1 MKFIKL
7 FGIIELSEVVQVNA
21 VSRNLRELVESRDL
35 KQSALAGVAGVTEGS
50 VSGWLSG
57 RAIPRTKPLERIAS
71 FYRISMDDLTSERN
85 GLYAKAH
92 GLTDAPA
99 GARAVSPSLR
109 RTVPV
114 RVLGAAHAGDPDEPW
129 ELDDEAMLYEDMAAR
144 HPNCYALRV
153 NGSCM
158 DRVFTSEDYI
168 YVDPDME
175 PRDGSIA
182 VMLIDGR
189 SEVRRVKLGSGTM
202 MLVSE
207 SHDPQPDIIVRAGD
221 GQEASCQGVV
231 FWWQARKEM
240 G

>member
-1 MKFIKL
+1 M
-7 FGIIELSEVVQVNA
+7 NA
-21 VSRNLRELVESRDL
+21 VGRNLRELVESRGL

-57 RAIPRTKPLERIAS
+57 RAHPRTKPLERIAS
-71 FYRISMDDLTSERN
+71 YYCVTLDDLISETG

-92 GLTDAPA
+92 GLTEAPP
-99 GARAVSPSLR
+99 GATAVQPSTPS
-109 RTVPV
+109 TVPV

-129 ELDDEAMLYEDMAAR
+129 ELDGTAMLYEDMASR

-158 DRVFTSEDYI
+158 DRVFTDEDYVF
-168 YVDPDME
+168 VDPDME

-189 SEVRRVKLGSGTM
+189 SEVRRVKLGVGSM
-202 MLVSE
+202 LLVSE
-207 SHDPQPDIIVRAGD
+207 SHDPQPDIIIRAGD
-221 GQEASCQGVV
+221 GQEVRCQGVV
-231 FWWQARKEM
+231 FWHQARSESS
-240 G
+240 

>member
-1 MKFIKL
+1 MKFIKV
-7 FGIIELSEVVQVNA
+7 FEIIESREVVQVNA

-57 RAIPRTKPLERIAS
+57 RANPRTKPLERIAAYYS
-71 FYRISMDDLTSERN
+71 VSMDDLVSETG

-92 GLTDAPA
+92 GLVGAPA
-99 GARAVSPSLR
+99 GATAVGTSAR

-114 RVLGAAHAGDPDEPW
+114 LGTTYASFPDDPTEFDG
-129 ELDDEAMLYEDMAAR
+129 EAMLYEDMAAR
-144 HPNCYALRV
+144 HPRCFALRV

-158 DRVFTSEDYI
+158 DRVFTEEDYI
-168 YVDPDME
+168 FVDPDIT

-182 VMLIDGR
+182 VMLVNGK
-189 SEVRRVKLGSGTM
+189 SEVRRVKLGNGSM

-207 SHDPQPDIIVRAGD
+207 SHDPQPDIYLRDGD
-221 GQEASCQGVV
+221 SAECQGVV
-231 FWWQARKEM
+231 FWWQARSESS
-240 G
+240 

>member
-1 MKFIKL
+1 M
-7 FGIIELSEVVQVNA
+7 NP
-21 VSRNLRELVESRDL
+21 VSRNLRTLIEGRDL
-35 KQSALAGVAGVTEGS
+35 KQSAIAKVAGVSEGS
-50 VSGWLSG
+50 VSGWMSG
-57 RAIPRTKPLERIAS
+57 RSYPRTKPLERIAD
-71 FYRISMDDLTSERN
+71 YYMVSMDDLTSEGH

-92 GLTDAPA
+92 GLTEAPP
-99 GARAVSPSLR
+99 GATAVMPSAPSM
-109 RTVPV
+109 VPV

-129 ELDDEAMLYEDMAAR
+129 EFDGEAMLYDDMAAR
-144 HPNCYALRV
+144 HPSCYALRV

-158 DRVFTSEDYI
+158 DRVFTEEDYI
-168 YVDPDME
+168 FVDPDMQ

-207 SHDPQPDIIVRAGD
+207 SHDPQPDIIIAAGD

-231 FWWQARKEM
+231 FWWQARKELS
-240 G
+240 